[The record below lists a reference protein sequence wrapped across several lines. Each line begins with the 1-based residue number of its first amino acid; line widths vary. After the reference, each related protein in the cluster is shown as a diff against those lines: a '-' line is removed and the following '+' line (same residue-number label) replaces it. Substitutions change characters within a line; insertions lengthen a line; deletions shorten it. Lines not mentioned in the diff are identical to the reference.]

1 MRKKDS
7 LCRFWFMNNTICN
20 CYIKFKKQQIF
31 VMRKQVQVQLSLAH
45 YFNSLLCKHYCAS
58 TKNALKTRWEYM
70 VVVFVFV
77 FNVHFFPLIN

>member
-1 MRKKDS
+1 
-7 LCRFWFMNNTICN
+7 
-20 CYIKFKKQQIF
+20 
-31 VMRKQVQVQLSLAH
+31 MRKQVQVQLSLAH
-45 YFNSLLCKHYCAS
+45 YFNSLLCKHYSAS